1 MSSPTSSASG
11 VTKRKR
17 ATTTSSWTVPMKP
30 NTLSTAD
37 LLQPSSRDA
46 SGEDAAGSAVPEL
59 AGNKIRKV
67 GVSTESNHHHHHQD
81 HHHHRRHGSPV
92 KRPRKN
98 SLGTDTDGV
107 ATAAAAV
114 ESSSGIGH
122 EDPGEP
128 SDTIEASTEI
138 AHRSTFRAQK
148 SEEGPKFPRAAG
160 DGAMPPPQK
169 AGNIAPK
176 GYHTNP
182 PPQGRPVRV
191 YADGV
196 FDLFHLG

>member
-1 MSSPTSSASG
+1 MSSPSSSASG

-17 ATTTSSWTVPMKP
+17 ATTTTTLPMTTNKS
-30 NTLSTAD
+30 STAD

-46 SGEDAAGSAVPEL
+46 SGEDAAGSAMPEL
-59 AGNKIRKV
+59 AGNRTRKV
-67 GVSTESNHHHHHQD
+67 GVSMESNHHHHQ
-81 HHHHRRHGSPV
+81 HHHRHHPHHGSPV
-92 KRPRKN
+92 KRPRKS
-98 SLGTDTDGV
+98 SLVTDTDGV
-107 ATAAAAV
+107 AIAAAK
-114 ESSSGIGH
+114 SSPGIGH

-128 SDTIEASTEI
+128 SDTTEASTEI
-138 AHRSTFRAQK
+138 ASRSTFRALK
-148 SEEGPKFPRAAG
+148 PEGGPKSPRPAG
-160 DGAMPPPQK
+160 DEAMPPPQK